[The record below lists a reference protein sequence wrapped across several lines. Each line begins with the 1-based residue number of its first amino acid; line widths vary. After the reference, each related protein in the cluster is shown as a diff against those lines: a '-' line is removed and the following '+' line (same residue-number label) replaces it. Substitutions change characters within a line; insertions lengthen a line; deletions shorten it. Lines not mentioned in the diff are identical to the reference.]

1 LEESEATTQELEAQ
15 AIKVKREEGTTTR
28 QLLIMPIIEQL
39 KAQSRQG
46 EFTPIVSVSGL
57 VTNPGQYPL
66 DKNMKISDLIRAAGQ
81 LSESAYTLSAEVSR
95 FNVVE
100 GQYREIDHYTIT
112 KTDIHNGAVA
122 TDFILKPYDSLHI
135 KRVPLWTGTQTV
147 ELIGEVKFPGVY
159 PFKRGE
165 TLADVLSRAGGLT
178 EYAFTQ
184 GAVFTRAELQQ
195 KEQEQINSM
204 AARLESDIAAISL
217 EAQQAGKEAMDQ
229 QAVAL
234 ANSLL
239 AQLRDTKAIGRLVI
253 DLEKVAQTPVDAD
266 YDSSAVQPV
275 ILRDGDKLYV
285 PQKTQE
291 VTIIGEVQQITS
303 HLYNPRLDRDDYINL
318 SGGLT
323 YKADKKRIYIVRA
336 NGAVVTDNN
345 TGWFGGTKKVY
356 SGDTIVVPLK
366 ADRMKSLTLWTNVTQ
381 IIYQLGVAA
390 AAWNSIGVF

>member
-1 LEESEATTQELEAQ
+1 
-15 AIKVKREEGTTTR
+15 
-28 QLLIMPIIEQL
+28 
-39 KAQSRQG
+39 
-46 EFTPIVSVSGL
+46 
-57 VTNPGQYPL
+57 
-66 DKNMKISDLIRAAGQ
+66 
-81 LSESAYTLSAEVSR
+81 
-95 FNVVE
+95 VVE
-100 GQYREIDHYTIT
+100 GQYREIDHYSIT

-122 TDFILKPYDSLHI
+122 TDFILQPYDSLHI
-135 KRVPLWTGTQTV
+135 KRVPLWTDTQTV
-147 ELIGEVKFPGVY
+147 ELFGEVKFPGVY

-178 EYAFTQ
+178 DYAFVE
-184 GAVFTRAELQQ
+184 GAVFTRVELQQ
-195 KEQEQINSM
+195 KEQDQIKSM

-217 EAQQAGKEAMDQ
+217 EAKQSGKEGMDP

-239 AQLRDTKAIGRLVI
+239 AQLRDTKAVGRLVI
-253 DLEKVAQTPVDAD
+253 DLEKVARTPAD
-266 YDSSAVQPV
+266 DEYNASVTQPV
-275 ILRDGDKLYV
+275 VLRDGDKLYV

-303 HLYNPRLDRDDYINL
+303 HLYNPKLDRDDYINL

-336 NGAVVTDNN
+336 NGAVVTDAN
-345 TGWFGGTKKVY
+345 TGWFGSTQKVH

-366 ADRMKSLTLWTNVTQ
+366 ADRMRSLTLWTNVTQ